1 MTDLFQSADQR
12 KREKELDALA
22 LHCALV
28 LTKALKLLHGGGIIE
43 NKVRKEMRE
52 TLETIKRTRAA

>member
-1 MTDLFQSADQR
+1 MSDLFTAADQR
-12 KREKELDALA
+12 KRERQQDELL

-28 LTKALKLLHGGGIIE
+28 LTKALKRMQGGGIVE
-43 NKVRKEMRE
+43 NMVRKEMRE

>member
-1 MTDLFQSADQR
+1 MTDLFTSADQR
-12 KREKELDALA
+12 KRERQLEELAT
-22 LHCALV
+22 HCALV
-28 LTKALKLLHGGGIIE
+28 MTKALKLMKGGGIIE